1 MKNYYIHLDD
11 GKWQKV
17 KGHRVK
23 IEGFEDLDLF
33 WHKED
38 NCYYI
43 SEGKTGMR
51 LIDSGIISLN
61 TAKECAKDLLIR
73 ARKNGK
79 LDKVI
84 SESIKK
90 YGLSPRYEV

>member
-33 WHKED
+33 YYKED
-38 NCYYI
+38 DYYYI
-43 SEGKTGMR
+43 SEGKTGMK
-51 LIDSGIISLN
+51 IIPGIEFLDI
-61 TAKECAKDLLIR
+61 AKQYARDTLRRAK
-73 ARKNGK
+73 ARGI
-79 LDKVI
+79 LDKAI

>member
-1 MKNYYIHLDD
+1 MKNYYIHLDN

-17 KGHRVK
+17 KGRKVK

-33 WHKED
+33 YYKED
-38 NCYYI
+38 DYYYI
-43 SEGKTGMR
+43 TEGKTGMKVVG
-51 LIDSGIISLN
+51 GIESLN
-61 TAKECAKDLLIR
+61 IAKQCARDFLIKI
-73 ARKNGK
+73 RKNRK

-84 SESIKK
+84 SESIKV